1 MQRCRSLLRFYNFMI
16 TPLKMTSV
24 QTCLLLSQNQ
34 QTTARPFYVLKK
46 VTMCSF
52 QLNVN
57 HGNSFVCVY
66 VKQFSDSSRNPFCM
80 ALFHFAISHCYIT
93 VINTYFAP
101 TLECLILLKEGLS
114 VH

>member
-1 MQRCRSLLRFYNFMI
+1 
-16 TPLKMTSV
+16 MTSV
-24 QTCLLLSQNQ
+24 QAGLLLSQNQ

-46 VTMCSF
+46 VNMCSF
-52 QLNVN
+52 RLNVN
-57 HGNSFVCVY
+57 HGNSFVCVTY

-93 VINTYFAP
+93 VIKTYIAP